1 MIVFHQHNARA
12 RTRQDH
18 PPSDNT
24 DNRGDPFGERSPTMK
39 TTRFDR
45 PLSLSLAD
53 LEAYLPDFS
62 GDAVN

>member
-1 MIVFHQHNARA
+1 
-12 RTRQDH
+12 
-18 PPSDNT
+18 
-24 DNRGDPFGERSPTMK
+24 MK